1 MKRRFLS
8 ALVALCMTLTLL
20 PASAMAESPEA
31 QWGVAAADGTKPA
44 EWAGSGTL
52 EAAVTYANEL
62 SGGTAYIQLLSDV
75 TAATTV
81 TFTQG
86 TTTFDLNGCT
96 LSGASS
102 SGVITVNNG
111 TMTIADS
118 SVDGNGKVTSS
129 VGDNNTGTINLN
141 GGSLVVNGGTVENLY
156 NGGPNVHTIFV
167 SSGNVTVNG
176 GTVKRTSDIT
186 SSYTIYNPGGTVIVT
201 DGELSNDYIVIYNE
215 GTLRMTGGT
224 VTSTG
229 TSTSSRAI
237 YNDRSGSVSISGGEV
252 SGFHGIY
259 NYGSGE
265 VSVTGGKVTAT
276 GQNAISSGD
285 GGSISVTGGE
295 IYGRECAIN
304 CPIYS
309 TTNVSVTGGILSS
322 DIYFT
327 ILHFSTGSL
336 SVTGGRVENNQSK
349 AAIKH
354 YGKGRFT
361 FGGTAVATSAV
372 DATNSGTVSVDNG
385 NMVEITGGT
394 VENTNKGTAG
404 FAIFVTNDN
413 GRVSIKSSSPVI
425 IKAPGKAMT
434 YAPNLP
440 DTVVKTAAT
449 DINGTD
455 GVETYNPDNIAT
467 YKYLEFVPAVAKI
480 GSTNYPTLQAAIDA
494 VTQGDAIALVRSV
507 QENISIMDST
517 SFTMNLNGKT
527 LDGGI
532 DHPAIRHNGSGTL
545 TISDKSND
553 GDGKIT
559 GGYYATIILGGGKLN
574 VDSGTVEN
582 FYDSDVT
589 VITTILNEGTGKMTI
604 SGTATVTG
612 QSTTIYLEA
621 GIADTA
627 ILEITGGT
635 IESTNGVAINND
647 GPGKIVIPSGSSTIR
662 GAYQAMNMAPDLSSY
677 GDVKIT
683 ASTNYDGSS
692 PEHTY
697 FEYDYNIKTYKYLKF
712 EPAPDIARIG
722 SKVFTKL
729 QEAVDAITD
738 NGQTIDLLGN
748 IKLTFPIVIANDN
761 DKSFTIDLNG
771 YTINSNVRSAIR
783 HSGSGTL
790 TITDD
795 STEGGGVVTSIHD
808 TTYSGYTVYL
818 DGGSL
823 VVAGGL
829 VENANDLTQGA
840 AIYNNSTGSVSVVSS
855 GMVKSKSGSAIFN
868 VSTGKITI
876 SGSAKVTG
884 ASRAV
889 SDIGTIYLYTYAN
902 TEDVLLEIAGGTIEN
917 TDYGYAIYNRADGKI
932 AITSGSPV
940 ILGGYMAMNTAPDL
954 SLYANV
960 KVKAC
965 KDESG
970 TKRAIYNANDIFYYR
985 YLAFEPGTTVAK
997 NTTTGTEY
1005 FTVQAAVDAAA
1016 DEDTIELLDD
1026 IAFVNPLKI
1035 SLKNNM
1041 SLTLDL
1047 KGKTFEGSIVYN
1059 CESGK
1064 LTIDDTIGGGKITS
1078 AQSSFSSGTI
1088 IASVSSEKTSVL
1100 EIKGGTVENS
1110 DASGYF
1116 GNGGNAILSK
1126 RCTVNVTGGTVTS
1139 ASGGAAILN
1148 ANAYPFG
1155 IVNVSGGTVKSTNI
1169 NGTGAIYNEA
1179 TGTVNVSGGT
1189 VDGKSRYAI
1198 YNNSTGKITIS
1209 GTAMVYG
1216 SQAGVY
1222 LREGTANTTVLEITG
1237 GTVENSTTGDAVRN
1251 AGSGIVRISGGLVRA
1266 TAEGGTAIRNSIG
1279 KISILG
1285 GTVEHTAAGKAI
1297 YNTGWSS
1304 IEVAGGTVH
1313 AENGEA
1319 ICNEA
1324 YGTEILISG
1333 GTVSATDGTAIYNTS
1348 GFVRIVGGTAII
1360 RGGTMAMNMEPEEL
1374 DPSLK
1379 IMASTSDANGADASE
1394 ISRDDIISRTIEEY
1408 YENRV
1413 QAYKYLRFEPVYSV
1427 TYQPGTNGT
1436 GSQATDSKTHDVA
1449 LTLRGA
1455 VFTRTGY
1462 TQTGWATT
1470 DGGAKAYELGGS
1482 YTANTV
1488 ITLYPVWT
1496 PNTYAVTYQ
1505 PGTNGTGSPTADSKI
1520 HDVALA
1526 LSGAVF
1532 TRDGYTQTDWAT
1544 TDGGAKAFDLGS
1556 SYTAN
1561 AAITLY
1567 PVWTPNTY
1575 AMIYNPGTNGTG
1587 SQATDTKT
1595 HNVALTLSGAAF
1607 TRAGYT
1613 QTGWAATDGG
1623 AKAFD
1628 LGGIYTVNAAIT
1640 LYPVWTQDYAVTYY
1654 PGKNGTGSQT
1664 TDSKPHDVALTLSGA
1679 AFTRTGYTQTGWA
1692 TTDGGTKAYELGG
1705 SYTNNEVITLYPVWT
1720 PDTYAVTYHPGTNGT
1735 GSQTADSKTHDVA
1748 LVLRGAAFTRTGY
1761 TQTGWAITDGGTKA
1775 YELGGSYTANEG
1787 ITLYPVWTLNTY
1799 AVTLPAGTGYTI
1811 TAQGG
1816 SSSPMTHGGSYSFT
1830 VAITDGYQKGNDFAV
1845 KANGVSLAANGSG
1858 VYTISN
1864 VTQAQTV
1871 TVEGVEQDAAAPT
1884 PSPTADAVYN
1894 DPNKS
1899 DATIWLTGSEFAGDD
1914 LLITQALTSGS
1925 DYNALLKLADGDVF
1939 GVYEI
1944 SLQSGTKSTDSV
1956 MYLTFDLEE
1965 KYAGQAFTLVHKKA
1979 DGTFEYFYATAGADG
1994 NVKFGPLYELSPFM
2008 LVKGTLLDELD
2019 DIPKTGDDSSPWIW
2033 WLLGGIG
2040 VTGVALLIVMD
2051 KRKGRTKKY
2060 KA

>member
-20 PASAMAESPEA
+20 PASAMAESSYQA
-31 QWGVAAADGTKPA
+31 RWGTAGQGDVINWTSSGNLADAVSAANSSPTGIYIQLQSDVSVAELTFTTSKATTLDLNGWTLSGGDTAAINQN
-44 EWAGSGTL
+44 GSGTL
-52 EAAVTYANEL
+52 T
-62 SGGTAYIQLLSDV
+62 
-75 TAATTV
+75 
-81 TFTQG
+81 
-86 TTTFDLNGCT
+86 
-96 LSGASS
+96 
-102 SGVITVNNG
+102 IT
-111 TMTIADS
+111 DS
-118 SVDGNGKVTSS
+118 SESKNGKVTITAPSDGS
-129 VGDNNTGTINLN
+129 TAISLGSGS
-141 GGSLVVNGGTVENLY
+141 GSLVIDGSRISVSNGAAIINQTSGVVNVSAGTVESNLYSIVNRGAGSVNVSGGTV
-156 NGGPNVHTIFV
+156 
-167 SSGNVTVNG
+167 SG
-176 GTVKRTSDIT
+176 
-186 SSYTIYNPGGTVIVT
+186 
-201 DGELSNDYIVIYNE
+201 
-215 GTLRMTGGT
+215 
-224 VTSTG
+224 
-229 TSTSSRAI
+229 
-237 YNDRSGSVSISGGEV
+237 
-252 SGFHGIY
+252 
-259 NYGSGE
+259 
-265 VSVTGGKVTAT
+265 
-276 GQNAISSGD
+276 GD
-285 GGSISVTGGE
+285 GGIVSLASGT
-295 IYGRECAIN
+295 
-304 CPIYS
+304 
-309 TTNVSVTGGILSS
+309 VSVTGGIVSASTGWGVYCSS
-322 DIYFT
+322 GKIIIPSGSPIIKSGYQAMNKAPDLTDYPDVKITASINDDGSSPEIYDAAKIQTYRYLKFELKPMAVKNTVTGTSYPSLQTAVGALTSNNQTIQLLDNIDLTDALTIADGNDKSFT
-327 ILHFSTGSL
+327 I
-336 SVTGGRVENNQSK
+336 
-349 AAIKH
+349 
-354 YGKGRFT
+354 
-361 FGGTAVATSAV
+361 
-372 DATNSGTVSVDNG
+372 D
-385 NMVEITGGT
+385 
-394 VENTNKGTAG
+394 
-404 FAIFVTNDN
+404 
-413 GRVSIKSSSPVI
+413 
-425 IKAPGKAMT
+425 
-434 YAPNLP
+434 
-440 DTVVKTAAT
+440 
-449 DINGTD
+449 
-455 GVETYNPDNIAT
+455 
-467 YKYLEFVPAVAKI
+467 
-480 GSTNYPTLQAAIDA
+480 
-494 VTQGDAIALVRSV
+494 
-507 QENISIMDST
+507 
-517 SFTMNLNGKT
+517 LNGKT

-662 GAYQAMNMAPDLSSY
+662 GTYQAMNIAPDLSSY

-738 NGQTIDLLGN
+738 NGQTIDLLGD
-748 IKLTFPIVIANDN
+748 IKITFPIVIANDN
-761 DKSFTIDLNG
+761 DKSFTINLNG

-795 STEGGGVVTSIHD
+795 SKEGGGVVTSIHD

-840 AIYNNSTGSVSVVSS
+840 AIYNNSTGSVSVVSN

-940 ILGGYMAMNTAPDL
+940 ILGGYMAMNTAPNL

-970 TKRAIYNANDIFYYR
+970 TKRVIYNANDIFYYR

-1005 FTVQAAVDAAA
+1005 FAVQAAVDAAA
-1016 DEDTIELLDD
+1016 DGETIELTDD

-1035 SLKNNM
+1035 LLKNNM
-1041 SLTLDL
+1041 NLTLDL
-1047 KGKTFEGSIVYN
+1047 KGKTYEGSIVYT

-1088 IASVSSEKTSVL
+1088 IASGSSEKTSVL
-1100 EIKGGTVENS
+1100 EIKGGTVENP

-1126 RCTVNVTGGTVTS
+1126 RCTVNVTGGMVTS

-1155 IVNVSGGTVKSTNI
+1155 IVNVSGGTIKSTNI
-1169 NGTGAIYNEA
+1169 NGSGAIYNEA

-1216 SQAGVY
+1216 SEAGVY

-1285 GTVEHTAAGKAI
+1285 GTVEHTATGKAI

-1360 RGGTMAMNMEPEEL
+1360 RGGTMAMNMEPEKL

-1379 IMASTSDANGADASE
+1379 IMASTADANGADAFE

-1496 PNTYAVTYQ
+1496 PNTYAVTYHSGTNGTGSHAADSKVHDIVLTLSGASFTRTGYTQTGWAATDGGTKAFDLNGSYTANEGITLYPVWTPDTYAVTYQ
-1505 PGTNGTGSPTADSKI
+1505 PGTNGTGSQTTDSKT
-1520 HDVALA
+1520 HDVALT
-1526 LSGAVF
+1526 LSGTAF
-1532 TRDGYTQTDWAT
+1532 TRPGYTQTGWAT

-1556 SYTAN
+1556 SYTA
-1561 AAITLY
+1561 
-1567 PVWTPNTY
+1567 
-1575 AMIYNPGTNGTG
+1575 
-1587 SQATDTKT
+1587 
-1595 HNVALTLSGAAF
+1595 
-1607 TRAGYT
+1607 
-1613 QTGWAATDGG
+1613 
-1623 AKAFD
+1623 
-1628 LGGIYTVNAAIT
+1628 NAAIT

-1679 AFTRTGYTQTGWA
+1679 VFAREGYTQTGWA
-1692 TTDGGTKAYELGG
+1692 ATDGGAKAYEHGS
-1705 SYTNNEVITLYPVWT
+1705 SYTANASITLYPVWT
-1720 PDTYAVTYHPGTNGT
+1720 PDTYAVTYHPGDNGT
-1735 GSQTADSKTHDVA
+1735 GSQAIDSKTHDVA
-1748 LVLRGAAFTRTGY
+1748 LTLRGAVFTRTGY
-1761 TQTGWAITDGGTKA
+1761 TQTGWATPDGGAKA
-1775 YELGGSYTANEG
+1775 YELGGSYTNNEA
-1787 ITLYPVWTLNTY
+1787 ITLYPVWTQSPPNTY
-1799 AVTLPAGTGYTI
+1799 IVTLPTGTGYTV
-1811 TAQGG
+1811 TAQTG
-1816 SSSPMTHGGSYSFT
+1816 SSSPVARGGSFSFT
-1830 VAITDGYQKGNDFAV
+1830 VAIDNGYREGYGFAV
-1845 KANGVSLAANGSG
+1845 KANGAPLTANDSG
-1858 VYTISN
+1858 VYTISSI
-1864 VTQAQTV
+1864 TQAQTV
-1871 TVEGVEQDAAAPT
+1871 TVEGVEQDVPAP
-1884 PSPTADAVYN
+1884 ADTVYN
-1894 DPNKS
+1894 DPSKD
-1899 DATIWLTGSEFAGDD
+1899 DATIWLSGSGFAGDD
-1914 LLITQALTSGS
+1914 LLITQTLTGGS
-1925 DYNALLKLADGDVF
+1925 DYNAMLKLADGTDVF

-1944 SLQSGTKSTDSV
+1944 SLQSGMKSTGSA
-1956 MYLTFDLEE
+1956 MYLTFDLAE
-1965 KYAGQAFTLVHKKA
+1965 KYAGHAFTLIHKKA

-1994 NVKFGPLYELSPFM
+1994 NVEFGPLHELSPFM
-2008 LVKGTLLDELD
+2008 LVKGTLLDDLD
-2019 DIPKTGDDSSPWIW
+2019 DIPTTGDDSSPWIW

-2040 VTGVALLIVMD
+2040 AAGVALLIVMD
-2051 KRKGRTKKY
+2051 KRKERAKKY

>member
-20 PASAMAESPEA
+20 PASAMAESSYQA
-31 QWGVAAADGTKPA
+31 RWGTAGQGDVINWTSSGNLADAVSAANSSPA
-44 EWAGSGTL
+44 GIYIQLQSDVTTTGLTFTTSKATTLDLNGWTLSSGDTAAINQNGSGTL
-52 EAAVTYANEL
+52 TITDSSENKDGKVTITAPSDGSTAVSLGSGSGSLVIDGSRISVTNGAAIINQTSGVVNVSAGTVESLSGQAIVSRGAGSVNVSGGTL
-62 SGGTAYIQLLSDV
+62 SGGRDGIMSL
-75 TAATTV
+75 AA
-81 TFTQG
+81 G
-86 TTTFDLNGCT
+86 T
-96 LSGASS
+96 
-102 SGVITVNNG
+102 
-111 TMTIADS
+111 
-118 SVDGNGKVTSS
+118 
-129 VGDNNTGTINLN
+129 
-141 GGSLVVNGGTVENLY
+141 
-156 NGGPNVHTIFV
+156 
-167 SSGNVTVNG
+167 
-176 GTVKRTSDIT
+176 
-186 SSYTIYNPGGTVIVT
+186 
-201 DGELSNDYIVIYNE
+201 
-215 GTLRMTGGT
+215 
-224 VTSTG
+224 
-229 TSTSSRAI
+229 
-237 YNDRSGSVSISGGEV
+237 
-252 SGFHGIY
+252 
-259 NYGSGE
+259 
-265 VSVTGGKVTAT
+265 
-276 GQNAISSGD
+276 
-285 GGSISVTGGE
+285 
-295 IYGRECAIN
+295 
-304 CPIYS
+304 
-309 TTNVSVTGGILSS
+309 VSVTGGIVSASTGWGVYCSS
-322 DIYFT
+322 GKIIIPSGSPIIKSGYQAMNKAPDLTGYPDVKITASINDDGSSPEIYDAAKIQTYRYLKFELKPMAVKNTVTGISYPSLQTAVGALTSNNQTIQLLDNIDLTDALTIADGNEKSFT
-327 ILHFSTGSL
+327 I
-336 SVTGGRVENNQSK
+336 
-349 AAIKH
+349 
-354 YGKGRFT
+354 
-361 FGGTAVATSAV
+361 
-372 DATNSGTVSVDNG
+372 D
-385 NMVEITGGT
+385 
-394 VENTNKGTAG
+394 
-404 FAIFVTNDN
+404 
-413 GRVSIKSSSPVI
+413 
-425 IKAPGKAMT
+425 
-434 YAPNLP
+434 
-440 DTVVKTAAT
+440 
-449 DINGTD
+449 
-455 GVETYNPDNIAT
+455 
-467 YKYLEFVPAVAKI
+467 
-480 GSTNYPTLQAAIDA
+480 
-494 VTQGDAIALVRSV
+494 
-507 QENISIMDST
+507 
-517 SFTMNLNGKT
+517 LNGKT

-582 FYDSDVT
+582 FYDSDGT
-589 VITTILNEGTGKMTI
+589 VITTILNKGTGKMTI

-635 IESTNGVAINND
+635 IESTNGVAINNN

-738 NGQTIDLLGN
+738 NGQTIDLLGD
-748 IKLTFPIVIANDN
+748 IKITFPIVIANDN
-761 DKSFTIDLNG
+761 DKSFTINLNG

-855 GMVKSKSGSAIFN
+855 GMVKSRSGSAIFN

-902 TEDVLLEIAGGTIEN
+902 TEDVLLQIAGGTIEN

-1035 SLKNNM
+1035 SLKNNA

-1088 IASVSSEKTSVL
+1088 VASGSSEKTSVL

-1110 DASGYF
+1110 DTSGYF

-1179 TGTVNVSGGT
+1179 IGTVNVSGGT

-1216 SQAGVY
+1216 SQAGIY

-1360 RGGTMAMNMEPEEL
+1360 RGGTMAMNMEPEKL

-1394 ISRDDIISRTIEEY
+1394 ISRDDIISGTIEEY

-1436 GSQATDSKTHDVA
+1436 GSQATDSKTHDIA

-1455 VFTRTGY
+1455 AFTRAGY
-1462 TQTGWATT
+1462 TQTGWAAT

-1496 PNTYAVTYQ
+1496 PNTYAVAYHSGTNGTGSQATDSKTHDVALTLRGAAFTRTGYTQTGWATTDGGAKAYELGGSYTANAAITLYPVWKPNTYAVIYN
-1505 PGTNGTGSPTADSKI
+1505 PGTNGTGSQTTDSKT
-1520 HDVALA
+1520 HDVALT
-1526 LSGAVF
+1526 LSGAGF
-1532 TRDGYTQTDWAT
+1532 TRAGYTQTGWAT

-1556 SYTAN
+1556 SYTA
-1561 AAITLY
+1561 
-1567 PVWTPNTY
+1567 
-1575 AMIYNPGTNGTG
+1575 
-1587 SQATDTKT
+1587 
-1595 HNVALTLSGAAF
+1595 
-1607 TRAGYT
+1607 
-1613 QTGWAATDGG
+1613 
-1623 AKAFD
+1623 
-1628 LGGIYTVNAAIT
+1628 NAAIT

-1664 TDSKPHDVALTLSGA
+1664 TDSKPHDVALMLKSA
-1679 AFTRTGYTQTGWA
+1679 AFTRAGYTQTGWA
-1692 TTDGGTKAYELGG
+1692 ASDGGEKAYELGS
-1705 SYTNNEVITLYPVWT
+1705 SYTANASITLYPVWT
-1720 PDTYAVTYHPGTNGT
+1720 PNTYAVTYHPGANGT
-1735 GSQTADSKTHDVA
+1735 SSQFADSKTHDVA
-1748 LVLRGAAFTRTGY
+1748 LTLRGAAFTRTGY
-1761 TQTGWAITDGGTKA
+1761 TQTGWAITDGGAQAFELGGNYTNNEGITLYPIWTLNTYAVTYQPGENGTGSQAIDSKTHDVALVIKGAAFTRTGYTQTGWAITDGGAKA
-1775 YELGGSYTANEG
+1775 YELGGSYTNNEG

-1799 AVTLPAGTGYTI
+1799 AVTLPTGIGYTV
-1811 TAQGG
+1811 TAQTG
-1816 SSSPMTHGGSYSFT
+1816 SSSPVTHGGSFGFT
-1830 VAITDGYQKGNDFAV
+1830 VTIAGGYHKGNGFAV

-1858 VYTISN
+1858 VYTVSN
-1864 VTQAQTV
+1864 ITQAQTV
-1871 TVEGVEQDAAAPT
+1871 TVEGVDQDSSAPEPSPTPT

-1899 DATIWLTGSEFAGDD
+1899 DATIWLTGNGFAGDD
-1914 LLITQALTSGS
+1914 LLITQSLTDGS

-1944 SLQSGTKSTDSV
+1944 SLQSGTKSTGSV

-2019 DIPKTGDDSSPWIW
+2019 NIPKTGDDSSPWVW

-2040 VTGVALLIVMD
+2040 VAGVALLIVMD